1 MSEIPPP
8 EPGPVN
14 PTPPPTSPNSQNF
27 AQAQAAAPYLGPP
40 PDQDSMTMGMLA
52 HLLGAFTFWLG
63 PLIIWLIKRETS
75 PFVNDQGKEALNWQ
89 ITVFIGLFSLTIVTI
104 ALTIMHVMWIV
115 GCVFGLIRLGI
126 LIVNLV
132 FAIQGAIA
140 ASKGVAYRYPFALR
154 LIK

>member
-8 EPGPVN
+8 GPGPVN
-14 PTPPPTSPNSQNF
+14 PTPPPASPAPVDYGQQQSS
-27 AQAQAAAPYLGPP
+27 APYLGPA
-40 PDQDSMTMGMLA
+40 PDQDSKTMGMLA

-75 PFVNDQGKEALNWQ
+75 PFVNDQGKESLNWQ
-89 ITVFIGLFSLTIVTI
+89 INVFIAFFALTILTI
-104 ALTIMHVMWIV
+104 ALSIMHIAWVV
-115 GCVFGLIRLGI
+115 GCVFGLIRLAI

-132 FAIQGAIA
+132 FAIMGAIA
-140 ASKGVAYRYPFALR
+140 ASKGIAYRYPFAIR